1 MRAFIIEFLVSLCVI
16 ISGVSFLLAF
26 VLNDPVFIVIIL
38 IILIILIMILI
49 ECILLVGELID

>member
-1 MRAFIIEFLVSLCVI
+1 MRAFIIELLVSLCVI
-16 ISGVSFLLAF
+16 ISGVSLLSAF

-38 IILIILIMILI
+38 IMIFV

>member
-16 ISGVSFLLAF
+16 ISGVSLLFAS

-38 IILIILIMILI
+38 IMIFI

>member
-16 ISGVSFLLAF
+16 TSGVSLLFAF

-38 IILIILIMILI
+38 IMIFI

>member
-16 ISGVSFLLAF
+16 VSMVSLLLAF

-38 IILIILIMILI
+38 IMIFI

>member
-1 MRAFIIEFLVSLCVI
+1 MRAFIIEFLVSLRVI
-16 ISGVSFLLAF
+16 ISGVSLLFAF

-38 IILIILIMILI
+38 IMIFI

>member
-1 MRAFIIEFLVSLCVI
+1 MRSFAIEFLVSLCVI
-16 ISGVSFLLAF
+16 VSGVSLLFAF

-38 IILIILIMILI
+38 IMIFV

>member
-16 ISGVSFLLAF
+16 ISGVSILFAF
-26 VLNDPVFIVIIL
+26 VLKDPVFIVIIL
-38 IILIILIMILI
+38 IMIFV

>member
-1 MRAFIIEFLVSLCVI
+1 MRAFIIEFLASLCVI
-16 ISGVSFLLAF
+16 IFGVSLLFAF

-38 IILIILIMILI
+38 ITIFI

>member
-1 MRAFIIEFLVSLCVI
+1 MRAFVIEFLASPCVI
-16 ISGVSFLLAF
+16 ISGVSLLLDF

-38 IILIILIMILI
+38 IMILV

>member
-16 ISGVSFLLAF
+16 ISGLSLLFSF
-26 VLNDPVFIVIIL
+26 VLKDPVFIVIIL
-38 IILIILIMILI
+38 IMIFI

>member
-16 ISGVSFLLAF
+16 ISGVSLLFAF
-26 VLNDPVFIVIIL
+26 VLNDQVFVV
-38 IILIILIMILI
+38 IILIMIFI